1 MNKIYRY
8 LGIVLSLLLIISCQT
23 KVNSQLIVNDDKCV
37 FPCWNNIA
45 PGKTPYLQ
53 AKEILLNTS
62 SVDKESIEESTTP
75 WNGFDCLFW
84 TMNEDV
90 AGRIYAMNGIVQLIS
105 FHSEPGDTIFNKHKV
120 LKIKNSEAIQKFG
133 NPESIII
140 TRQYNGFVFLGVYVE
155 KGVYFSYEARRNLF
169 NSVDTFPESGFISE
183 IAYFEPNIFPTLLE
197 AGWFSTDKRTVKDF
211 QAYSYSWNGYGTLD
225 EKYPLK

>member
-1 MNKIYRY
+1 MNKISRY
-8 LGIVLSLLLIISCQT
+8 LGIVLSLLLIASCQT
-23 KVNSQLIVNDDKCV
+23 KVDGELIVNDDMCA
-37 FPCWNNIA
+37 FPCWNNIV

-62 SVDKESIEESTTP
+62 SVNKESIEESTLP
-75 WNGFDCLFW
+75 RNGFDCLFW
-84 TMNEDV
+84 TMNDDI

-105 FHSEPGDTIFNKHKV
+105 FYSEPGDTIFNKNKA
-120 LKIKNSEAIQKFG
+120 LNIKNSEAILKYG
-133 NPESIII
+133 NPESIFIV
-140 TRQYNGFVFLGVYVE
+140 RQYNGFAIWGIYIE
-155 KGVYFSYEARRNLF
+155 QGVYFSYAAHRNLF

-183 IAYFEPNIFPTLLE
+183 IAYFEPDIFPTLLE